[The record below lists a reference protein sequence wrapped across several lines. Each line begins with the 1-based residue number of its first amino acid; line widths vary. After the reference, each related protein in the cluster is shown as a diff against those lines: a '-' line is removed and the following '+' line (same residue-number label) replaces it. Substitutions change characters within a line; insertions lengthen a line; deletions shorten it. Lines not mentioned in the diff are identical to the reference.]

1 MKTRHLLM
9 LLLLAM
15 MPLAASAYD
24 FEVDGLYYEK
34 TGEGEV
40 SVVKG
45 DKAYEGAVVIPSSIE
60 VGGVTYAVKAVGRK
74 AFEFSGNLNSVVLSE
89 GIESIGDDA
98 FVTCTM
104 LESVTLPSTLRSIGQ
119 DAFYASSR
127 LTEIELPEGLE
138 RIARGAFHYSGIKEI
153 VIPSTVSKIEGGFI
167 CGFPYMSEDLPGVQ
181 VQAVRVADG
190 NPYYHTAPNGTGVIE
205 TETQRLVQAVAGIVI
220 PDEVTAIGADAFFY
234 CSVPTLTLPKGFKS
248 LESCAFECVDNL
260 TSLYSCSKE
269 PPTITR
275 NSFGGTAMGERELRL
290 LCTLYVPTGC
300 VEAYKSAGWGGF
312 KDVKEFDP
320 ESMGDPTGISAA
332 ETGVAGVEAC
342 FSADGKRLQ
351 APVRGLNIVRMSDG
365 TTKKVVMK

>member
-1 MKTRHLLM
+1 MKTRHLLTM
-9 LLLLAM
+9 LLLALV
-15 MPLAASAYD
+15 PLAASAYD

-104 LESVTLPSTLRSIGQ
+104 LESVKLPSTLRSIGQ

-127 LTEIELPEGLE
+127 LTEIE

-181 VQAVRVADG
+181 VQTVRVADG
-190 NPYYHTAPNGTGVIE
+190 NPYYYTAPNGTGVIE

-234 CSVPTLTLPKGFKS
+234 CYAPTLTLPKGFKS

-320 ESMGDPTGISAA
+320 TGIGAA